1 MAHSFETPP
10 KAPLHSHC
18 GAHLA
23 TYCVAMKSASGTNL
37 LRHVDSLVTS
47 RRPQAPGSQSARD
60 SPTVERP
67 WPGASDLTT
76 PARNSRYGSTR
87 LGSLHKRRESPSSR
101 TFDHKQAAHP
111 RTRPHSLRQRRRCRS
126 NARKSALWLDFLPN
140 LTKISP
146 DRAPNIL
153 TRQASKKIS
162 GDDRKS
168 TLCDT
173 KAAGLRIG
181 TLNR

>member
-23 TYCVAMKSASGTNL
+23 TYCVAMKSAAGTNR
-37 LRHVDSLVTS
+37 LRHVDSLATS

-60 SPTVERP
+60 SPPVETP

-76 PARNSRYGSTR
+76 PARSSRHRSTR
-87 LGSLHKRRESPSSR
+87 LGSIHERRESPSSR
-101 TFDHKQAAHP
+101 TFDRKQAAHL
-111 RTRPHSLRQRRRCRS
+111 RTRLHSLLQRCSCRPKARRS
-126 NARKSALWLDFLPN
+126 FQWLDFLPN

-146 DRAPNIL
+146 DRAPNTL
-153 TRQASKKIS
+153 TKQALKKIS

-173 KAAGLRIG
+173 RRRG
-181 TLNR
+181 